1 MNQSNHAF
9 FRPVFLGLFTLF
21 LLGLLLTL
29 TYPAQA
35 ASPSEVEIKQWYIH
49 RFSLILSPYSC
60 HGGVAGCYANPDYHV
75 NSWLLS
81 KDYIPIEQNWTN
93 PALTFWTKHYTRRLI
108 NFCYVEVQKQGSA
121 KWDRIK
127 VIGGTRD
134 WYRMS
139 LDLSAYRGE
148 SIRVKFFCEPHH
160 NWDDNGQYQRTFN
173 KQILYIQD
181 VMIVPDAASD

>member
-1 MNQSNHAF
+1 MNQNPKK
-9 FRPVFLGLFTLF
+9 RVLF
-21 LLGLLLTL
+21 LLLGLPLFLVGIIFFVSL
-29 TYPAQA
+29 PAQA
-35 ASPSEVEIKQWYIH
+35 AANQEIEINQWYYH

-60 HGGVAGCYANPDYHV
+60 HAGVAGCYANPNYHV

-81 KDYIPIEQNWTN
+81 QAYIPIEQSWAS
-93 PALTFWTKHYTRRLI
+93 PALTFWTKHYTQRLV
-108 NFCYVEVQKQGSA
+108 NFCYVEVQKEGSPH
-121 KWDRIK
+121 WDRIK

-148 SIRVKFFCEPHH
+148 SIRVKFFCEPTRGTEEGRHL
-160 NWDDNGQYQRTFN
+160 NRFN

-181 VMIVPDAASD
+181 VKIVPNSQTQ